1 MNPARPLVSLALA
14 AALATLAAGTGLSAK
29 EMVNNPA
36 VKARI
41 DAMESFRSH
50 MKVLSNM
57 AKGTLDYS
65 PAQAAEA
72 AAGVQA
78 AAITVAPLFETEAHD
93 PASNAKPGI
102 WADFA
107 AFSGKAEA
115 LVQAAAAIDAGSLE
129 GVQASVE
136 RVGVTC
142 KSCHDDYK
150 KD

>member
-1 MNPARPLVSLALA
+1 MILTRPFVSLVLGAALSAATASALLANPLVR
-14 AALATLAAGTGLSAK
+14 
-29 EMVNNPA
+29 NPE

-41 DAMESFRSH
+41 DAMESFRTH

-57 AKGTLDYS
+57 AKGTLDYN
-65 PAQAAEA
+65 PRQAAEA

-78 AAITVAPLFETEAHD
+78 AAIVVTPLFTPEAQD

-102 WADFA
+102 WTNFADFTA
-107 AFSGKAEA
+107 KAEA
-115 LVQAAAAIDAGSLE
+115 LVQAAAAIDAGSVE
-129 GVQASVE
+129 GVRASVE